1 MTLQIE
7 GQTITESGSSEFVR
21 ADEQGSSVLQ
31 GVSAEAEHSEESPP
45 SSSSSKSRRNPPARN
60 TSRFWFERFLA
71 VIQRQNPSVIDSSFL
86 SQIAPSN
93 EGKLLA
99 QLKFL
104 KVIDDQG
111 KATQL
116 LPLLNLVG
124 DAQKKGFH
132 QMVEES
138 YSDLLNEVK
147 VDKAVPDDIVN
158 YFIRRYSYTR
168 DKAINASKFFLY
180 LADKG
185 SIQFSQ
191 ELQSFYNE
199 KNVLVSTQS
208 NGGSSTALATPIL
221 SGRFAEKSPR
231 IVAREQRVGPKNG
244 ASLPQKRGH
253 NRLLSESPVQ
263 PAIQASIEI
272 RLDKDTPKEYWD
284 RVLALLGE
292 GRNAEASAPDSS
304 DGKIEGSEIDATTTT
319 ETDQ

>member
-7 GQTITESGSSEFVR
+7 GQTITESENSESVRVESQNSSLS
-21 ADEQGSSVLQ
+21 QGA
-31 GVSAEAEHSEESPP
+31 SAEAEHPKRSPL
-45 SSSSSKSRRNPPARN
+45 SKSPKGRRNPPARN

-158 YFIRRYSYTR
+158 YFIREYSYTR
-168 DKAINASKFFLY
+168 DKAVNASKFFLY
-180 LADKG
+180 LADKS
-185 SIQFSQ
+185 SIQISQ

-208 NGGSSTALATPIL
+208 NGESSTVSSTSIL
-221 SGRFAEKSPR
+221 SGKSVEKSPR
-231 IVAREQRVGPKNG
+231 IIMREQRTGLKNG
-244 ASLPQKRGH
+244 LALSQKRGH
-253 NRLLSESPVQ
+253 SKILSESTVEST
-263 PAIQASIEI
+263 IQATIEI
-272 RLDKDTPKEYWD
+272 KLDKDTPREYWD

-292 GRNAEASAPDSS
+292 ERNAEASTVDSS
-304 DGKIEGSEIDATTTT
+304 DGKIEGSEIDTTATT
-319 ETDQ
+319 ETNQ

>member
-1 MTLQIE
+1 MKAKRLRRVKVQSPLVQITRVLPFCKELQRK
-7 GQTITESGSSEFVR
+7 QSTR
-21 ADEQGSSVLQ
+21 K
-31 GVSAEAEHSEESPP
+31 ESPP
-45 SSSSSKSRRNPPARN
+45 SSNSSTGRRNPPARN

-104 KVIDDQG
+104 KVIDDEG

-132 QMVEES
+132 HMVEES

-158 YFIRRYSYTR
+158 YFIRKYTYTR
-168 DKAINASKFFLY
+168 DKAVNASKFFLY
-180 LADKG
+180 LADKS
-185 SIQFSQ
+185 SIQVSR

-199 KNVLVSTQS
+199 KSVLASTQG
-208 NGGSSTALATPIL
+208 NGGSSTVPSTPIL
-221 SGRFAEKSPR
+221 SGRSVEESPR
-231 IVAREQRVGPKNG
+231 IIVRQQRIGQKNG
-244 ASLPQKRGH
+244 VSLSQKRGH
-253 NRLLSESPVQ
+253 NKLLLDTPVQ
-263 PAIQASIEI
+263 PAIQAMIEI
-272 RLDKDTPKEYWD
+272 RLDKDTPREYWY

-292 GRNAEASAPDSS
+292 ERNAEASTFDSS
-304 DGKIEGSEIDATTTT
+304 DGKIEGSEIDTTTTT
-319 ETDQ
+319 ETDR